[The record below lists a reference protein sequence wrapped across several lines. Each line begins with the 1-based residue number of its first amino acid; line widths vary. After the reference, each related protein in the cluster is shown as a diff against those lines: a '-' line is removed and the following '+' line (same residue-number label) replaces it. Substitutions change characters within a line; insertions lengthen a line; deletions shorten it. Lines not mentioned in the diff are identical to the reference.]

1 MASLDSTHSRSSLG
15 SQESVTI
22 TAPVPPP
29 PRPVQGGGATT
40 PQTPPTGDGFV
51 PPPPPGPPPPMG
63 PSPPMA
69 PPPPS
74 GAPLLNGPS
83 PPMAPPPPMGPPPP
97 CGPSPPQPPPPM
109 GPPPPMAPPAAAP
122 MVPTL
127 PPVAPHPPAMQ
138 PHNFNQIPTSTASM
152 NQYANPQLHPA
163 AMNQQAFPPTSMHQQ
178 YPPPPPPNFPPPP
191 DAYFAPGQ
199 MQNRPLPPTPDQQ
212 YDTMVSPAMSVSPSQ
227 ASLSSHQST
236 ESSRSIS
243 PPVGPR
249 SSPGQNRAHLTSL
262 QEESPPTSLQAA
274 LVNKLQLRQRRPS
287 VEEHHSHNVRSATL
301 NRGAAPPPMV
311 HQQTMPSSV
320 GNAPPV
326 AHKPPRHGNRPVA
339 RSNTLA
345 ALPSSMSKSNP
356 SSMW

>member
-1 MASLDSTHSRSSLG
+1 
-15 SQESVTI
+15 
-22 TAPVPPP
+22 
-29 PRPVQGGGATT
+29 
-40 PQTPPTGDGFV
+40 
-51 PPPPPGPPPPMG
+51 
-63 PSPPMA
+63 
-69 PPPPS
+69 
-74 GAPLLNGPS
+74 
-83 PPMAPPPPMGPPPP
+83 
-97 CGPSPPQPPPPM
+97 
-109 GPPPPMAPPAAAP
+109 
-122 MVPTL
+122 
-127 PPVAPHPPAMQ
+127 MQ
-138 PHNFNQIPTSTASM
+138 PSNFNQIPTSTASV

-262 QEESPPTSLQAA
+262 QEETPPTSLQAA

-301 NRGAAPPPMV
+301 N
-311 HQQTMPSSV
+311 
-320 GNAPPV
+320 
-326 AHKPPRHGNRPVA
+326 
-339 RSNTLA
+339 
-345 ALPSSMSKSNP
+345 
-356 SSMW
+356 